1 MCIKHGVLEID
12 NMHTRDIGNHA
23 ILFRAYIFGM
33 AAVCD
38 RVPVYIIELVQYMF
52 CYILTLHVY

>member
-12 NMHTRDIGNHA
+12 NMHTRDIDNHA
-23 ILFRAYIFGM
+23 ILFRAYVFGM
-33 AAVCD
+33 AVVCD
-38 RVPVYIIELVQYMF
+38 RVPVYIIELVQCIS